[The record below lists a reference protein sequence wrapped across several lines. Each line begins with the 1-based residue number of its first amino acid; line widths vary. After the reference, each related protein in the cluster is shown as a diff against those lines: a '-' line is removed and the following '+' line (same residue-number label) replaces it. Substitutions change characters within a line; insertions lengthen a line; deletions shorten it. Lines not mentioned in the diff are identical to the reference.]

1 MTSAETST
9 RIRVTPGDGLVDG
22 TDGASGVDLDVR
34 RWLEDHAQPL
44 TERWLAGV
52 HLPEGAHHA
61 GVRELVEAFLETLL
75 ELLPPA
81 MGPLRESVE
90 PLWVQTAELYGS
102 LAAKRGL
109 AAGEVI
115 EEFQYLRESVIRL
128 LWADP
133 PAIGTDRV
141 ALREVLRLNRVL
153 DRGTTASSVGH
164 TDALFFALFQ
174 GSGIPEQ
181 LSDDMRYELREQL
194 HDIRQELAEVVRAS
208 STRG

>member
-1 MTSAETST
+1 MDPSDTTT
-9 RIRVTPGDGLVDG
+9 RIRVTPGSAPARS
-22 TDGASGVDLDVR
+22 TSTRTGVDIDFQG
-34 RWLEDHAQPL
+34 WLRDHARPL
-44 TERWLAGV
+44 GERWIVAV
-52 HLPEGAHHA
+52 HLPPEDQNH
-61 GVRELVEAFLETLL
+61 GVRELVESFLELLL
-75 ELLPPA
+75 ELLPHA
-81 MGPLRESVE
+81 IGPLRESVE
-90 PLWVQTAELYGS
+90 SLWIQTSELYGS

-115 EEFQYLRESVIRL
+115 EEFQFLREAVIRL

-153 DRGTTASSVGH
+153 DTGITASSVGH

-181 LSDDMRYELREQL
+181 LSDDVRYEMREQL
-194 HDIRQELAEVVRAS
+194 HAIRQELDEVIQAS
-208 STRG
+208 ARG